1 MLMRRLHMMKQLLMR
16 RLNLAMKS
24 SKEAEI
30 VRANAMKDDAQL
42 AEYESI
48 ALETVKRVS
57 AAKSA
62 LSDRLLVKGIFE
74 NAAIPGNSPVASI
87 VLKLVE
93 RIQSK
98 YSDDVNL
105 SPEAFVEGLLTE
117 GSSMT
122 AVSCLGD
129 GGGFTLDHFRQ
140 VASLVHRACKTL
152 ADMYS
157 HVHVG
162 KCARRLA
169 KRWLV
174 HGDDVSGRQD
184 PSDVKKMTH
193 HSREANPNCTF
204 AANKSSEQAVVMLE
218 SFSLEEEDDTANF
231 VMDLNAIA
239 TNQDVWSDD
248 IVSSENIPGRVEN
261 ITADE
266 EPSAIKYP
274 GSARETS
281 EYNNAR
287 VAIRIAFVISFADGY
302 HQHKM
307 KSGSGDKENNS
318 HLNENDNSQSKSRFK
333 KLRLSNSEGSQQG
346 DSATEHARELLEIVF
361 AKSGGSNWVNSRST
375 FAGAAESTAIST
387 KSPLGRSFSANVST
401 LKKVSKNGS
410 SSDRKTITFA
420 MRHRALRT
428 ASILC
433 PQEVLDMIIK
443 EEGYFN
449 VTEDAASRCTLSLC
463 AFGSFLAME
472 IEAMGLSLPH
482 SDLVRLSTMH
492 FPSYAR
498 ALWRHHGRSDCRGF
512 KGRLL
517 LLLLDL
523 CIKDGKVA
531 DKSLMNSII
540 TEMANYELPRTLLSA
555 CERIAAVDRLESLMS
570 NDEDIEAIMVIM
582 KKAAHS
588 IFSETRRHI
597 STDSNPIHFM
607 IVLRRFG
614 KVVEKLGSCDY
625 AQDQL
630 SNFVDLLC
638 ILAHDSASIQKEWIH
653 GMLDIAT
660 GVANCIR
667 CRESRLQ
674 IFKKITKIDGGRDLL
689 ETKFAISN
697 TLDYHVEITGR
708 DGGKSS
714 NDMVKRVEDS
724 FALDMLS
731 LITELKTSST
741 C

>member
-1 MLMRRLHMMKQLLMR
+1 MMKQLLMR

-105 SPEAFVEGLLTE
+105 SHEAFVEGLLTE

-122 AVSCLGD
+122 AVSCLDD

-193 HSREANPNCTF
+193 HSREVNPNCTF

-248 IVSSENIPGRVEN
+248 IVSSENVPGRVEN

-449 VTEDAASRCTLSLC
+449 VTEDAASRCTVLGSGSSSSIGSSFHILS
-463 AFGSFLAME
+463 
-472 IEAMGLSLPH
+472 
-482 SDLVRLSTMH
+482 
-492 FPSYAR
+492 
-498 ALWRHHGRSDCRGF
+498 
-512 KGRLL
+512 
-517 LLLLDL
+517 
-523 CIKDGKVA
+523 
-531 DKSLMNSII
+531 
-540 TEMANYELPRTLLSA
+540 
-555 CERIAAVDRLESLMS
+555 S
-570 NDEDIEAIMVIM
+570 NTTVVVNGN
-582 KKAAHS
+582 
-588 IFSETRRHI
+588 R
-597 STDSNPIHFM
+597 
-607 IVLRRFG
+607 
-614 KVVEKLGSCDY
+614 KVVPNAEKSG
-625 AQDQL
+625 
-630 SNFVDLLC
+630 
-638 ILAHDSASIQKEWIH
+638 
-653 GMLDIAT
+653 
-660 GVANCIR
+660 
-667 CRESRLQ
+667 
-674 IFKKITKIDGGRDLL
+674 
-689 ETKFAISN
+689 
-697 TLDYHVEITGR
+697 
-708 DGGKSS
+708 SS
-714 NDMVKRVEDS
+714 NDDDDKIDFIEEQERDNEEETISESSSTTTATTTEIATTKD
-724 FALDMLS
+724 DDEKQLS
-731 LITELKTSST
+731 LSPKDRENRRIHRVVVDTVSRFGGFVKESLKEDAQVVFL
-741 C
+741 